1 MASNVINRPINV
13 VAKLNTIAKIRKYK
27 GFHEGH
33 HFIPMAME
41 LHNTHPSMIWI
52 ISLGNVPIF
61 SMVDDWKVIYPCLF
75 AFNFS
80 SSVLV
85 FDF

>member
-1 MASNVINRPINV
+1 MWWLLTQLERQWLQMSLIDHV

-61 SMVDDWKVIYPCLF
+61 STVDD
-75 AFNFS
+75 
-80 SSVLV
+80 
-85 FDF
+85 

>member
-1 MASNVINRPINV
+1 
-13 VAKLNTIAKIRKYK
+13 
-27 GFHEGH
+27 
-33 HFIPMAME
+33 MAME